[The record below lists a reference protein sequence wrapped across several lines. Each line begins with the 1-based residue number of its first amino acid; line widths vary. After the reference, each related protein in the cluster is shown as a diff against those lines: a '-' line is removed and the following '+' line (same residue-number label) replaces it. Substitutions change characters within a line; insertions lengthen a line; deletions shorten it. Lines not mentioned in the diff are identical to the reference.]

1 VAFGQ
6 LETFAFGQRVPYF
19 GVFDRSGAVPAK
31 RKRMKNTVT
40 DILLEA
46 LGRAKSKG
54 ELQLVETPV
63 IMLDTP
69 REKSHGDLATTLAL
83 TLAKPESKA
92 PRKIAE
98 IIVSNIQDTG
108 GIIAKTEIAG
118 PGFIN
123 FTFKQDRWQQ
133 TLFEIDAEG
142 AEYGLRNI
150 GKGEKVLVEFVS
162 ANPTGPLHVGHG
174 RGAALGDALANLLSA
189 VGYDVSREFYINDAG
204 RQIRLLA
211 LSVWT
216 KYQQSQGNDVPFP
229 EDGYHGSYIEE
240 IAQAFA
246 KLHGNKYLKI
256 PFDDC
261 VDVFGDFGK
270 ESMLLDIRTDLEAFG
285 VRFDTWFSEA
295 SLLIDNSVQR
305 SIEELLES
313 RNMYE
318 QDGALWL
325 RSTLFGDDKDRVV
338 VKQDK
343 SYTYL
348 ATDIAYHRNKLGRG
362 FKSLVNIWGA
372 DHHGYIPRVQAVIQA
387 FGHPKDSLHVLL
399 VQLVA
404 ILRNGQPVPMSKRAG
419 NFVTLREVVQD
430 VGSDAARFI
439 FLTRRSDSHLDFDL
453 NIAKEQS
460 RENPVYYVQYAHAR
474 IASLFREAET
484 RNIAI
489 PSKDAV
495 NISLLGREEEQNII
509 KALAKYPE
517 VVEEAALAYEPHRL
531 TFYLQ
536 DLAGL
541 MHNYY
546 FKHRVI
552 TEDAALTAAMLFL
565 MKQVKTVI
573 KSALTILGVNA
584 PERM

>member
-1 VAFGQ
+1 
-6 LETFAFGQRVPYF
+6 
-19 GVFDRSGAVPAK
+19 
-31 RKRMKNTVT
+31 MKNTIT

-54 ELQLVETPV
+54 ELQLVEVPAIV
-63 IMLDTP
+63 LETP

-83 TLAKPESKA
+83 TLAKAESKA

-98 IIVSNIQDTG
+98 IIVHNIQDTG

-133 TLFEIDAEG
+133 TLFEIDSEG

-216 KYQQSQGNDVPFP
+216 RYQQSLGNDVPFP
-229 EDGYHGSYIEE
+229 EDGYHGGYIEE
-240 IAQAFA
+240 LAQAFT
-246 KLHGNKYLKI
+246 KLHGNKYLKV
-256 PFDDC
+256 PFDEC
-261 VDVFGDFGK
+261 VEVFGDFGK

-295 SLLIDNSVQR
+295 GLLKDNSVKQ

-325 RSTLFGDDKDRVV
+325 RSTTFGDDKDRVV

-348 ATDIAYHRNKLGRG
+348 ATDIAYHRNKLARG

-489 PSKDAV
+489 PTKDAV
-495 NISLLGREEEQNII
+495 NIALLSFEEEQNII

-552 TEDAALTAAMLFL
+552 TEDAARTAAMLFL

-584 PERM
+584 PEKM

>member
-1 VAFGQ
+1 
-6 LETFAFGQRVPYF
+6 
-19 GVFDRSGAVPAK
+19 
-31 RKRMKNTVT
+31 
-40 DILLEA
+40 
-46 LGRAKSKG
+46 
-54 ELQLVETPV
+54 
-63 IMLDTP
+63 
-69 REKSHGDLATTLAL
+69 
-83 TLAKPESKA
+83 
-92 PRKIAE
+92 
-98 IIVSNIQDTG
+98 
-108 GIIAKTEIAG
+108 
-118 PGFIN
+118 
-123 FTFKQDRWQQ
+123 
-133 TLFEIDAEG
+133 
-142 AEYGLRNI
+142 
-150 GKGEKVLVEFVS
+150 
-162 ANPTGPLHVGHG
+162 
-174 RGAALGDALANLLSA
+174 
-189 VGYDVSREFYINDAG
+189 
-204 RQIRLLA
+204 
-211 LSVWT
+211 
-216 KYQQSQGNDVPFP
+216 
-229 EDGYHGSYIEE
+229 
-240 IAQAFA
+240 
-246 KLHGNKYLKI
+246 
-256 PFDDC
+256 
-261 VDVFGDFGK
+261 VFGDFGK

-295 SLLIDNSVQR
+295 SLLKDNSVKG

-318 QDGALWL
+318 QGGALWL
-325 RSTLFGDDKDRVV
+325 RSTTFGDDKDRVV

-348 ATDIAYHRNKLGRG
+348 ATDIAYHRNKLARG

-489 PSKDAV
+489 PTKDTV
-495 NISLLGREEEQNII
+495 NLSLLSFDEEQNII

-552 TEDAALTAAMLFL
+552 TEDVARTAAMLFL

-584 PERM
+584 PEKM

>member
-1 VAFGQ
+1 
-6 LETFAFGQRVPYF
+6 
-19 GVFDRSGAVPAK
+19 
-31 RKRMKNTVT
+31 MKQTVT
-40 DILLEA
+40 EILIQA
-46 LGRAKSKG
+46 LGRAKEKG
-54 ELQLVETPV
+54 ELKLETQPA
-63 IMLDTP
+63 ITLDSP

-83 TLAKPESKA
+83 TLAKPESKP

-98 IIVSNIQDTG
+98 IIISNIEDRG
-108 GIIAKTEIAG
+108 GIIEKTEIAG

-123 FTFKQDRWQQ
+123 FFFKQDRWKQ
-133 TLFEIDAEG
+133 TLFDIEAEG
-142 AEYGLRNI
+142 ARYGLMNI

-174 RGAALGDALANLLSA
+174 RGAAVGDALANMLAA
-189 VGYDVSREFYINDAG
+189 VGFDVHREFYINDAG

-211 LSVWT
+211 LSVYSR
-216 KYQQSQGNDVPFP
+216 YQQALDNEVPFP
-229 EDGYHGSYIEE
+229 EDGYHGDYIEE
-240 IAQAFA
+240 IAQAFL
-246 KLHGNKYLKI
+246 KKEGNSYLKV
-256 PFDDC
+256 PFEEC
-261 VDVFGDFGK
+261 AEVFGNFGK
-270 ESMLLDIRTDLEAFG
+270 EAMLADIRTDLEAFG
-285 VRFDTWFSEA
+285 VRFDTWFSES
-295 SLLIDNSVQR
+295 SLLQDNSVKN
-305 SIEELLES
+305 SLDELLES
-313 RNMYE
+313 RNLYE
-318 QDGALWL
+318 HDGALWL

-338 VKQDK
+338 VKKDG

-362 FKSLVNIWGA
+362 FKTLVNIWGA

-404 ILRNGQPVPMSKRAG
+404 ILRHGQPVPMSKRAG
-419 NFVTLREVVQD
+419 TFVTLRDVIQD

-453 NIAKEQS
+453 DIAKEQS

-474 IASLFREAET
+474 LASLMREAEA
-484 RNIAI
+484 RGIVVPEKGSVDVA
-489 PSKDAV
+489 
-495 NISLLGREEEQNII
+495 LLDLEEEQNII

-517 VVEEAALAYEPHRL
+517 VIEDAALAYEPHRL
-531 TFYLQ
+531 TYYLQ

-541 MHNYY
+541 LHNYY

-552 TEDAALTAAMLFL
+552 TEDLPRTRAKLFL
-565 MKQVKTVI
+565 MKQIKTVI
-573 KSALTILGVNA
+573 QSALKILGVNA

>member
-1 VAFGQ
+1 LKQ
-6 LETFAFGQRVPYF
+6 TLTE
-19 GVFDRSGAVPAK
+19 
-31 RKRMKNTVT
+31 
-40 DILLEA
+40 ILLQA
-46 LGRAKSKG
+46 LTRAKDKG
-54 ELQLVETPV
+54 ELKLDTQPAIT
-63 IMLDTP
+63 LDTP
-69 REKSHGDLATTLAL
+69 RDKSHGDLATTLAL
-83 TLAKPESKA
+83 TLAKPESKP

-98 IIVSNIQDTG
+98 IIVANIQDEDG
-108 GIIAKTEIAG
+108 VIAKTEIAG

-123 FTFKQDRWQQ
+123 FTFKQDRWKK

-142 AEYGLRNI
+142 TAYGLKNI
-150 GKGEKVLVEFVS
+150 GKGERVLVEFVS

-174 RGAALGDALANLLSA
+174 RGAAIGDALANLLAS
-189 VGYDVSREFYINDAG
+189 VGYDVTREFYINDAG

-211 LSVWT
+211 QSVYAR
-216 KYQQSQGNDVPFP
+216 YQLAFGNNVPFP

-240 IAQAFA
+240 IAQGFI
-246 KLHGNKYLKI
+246 KSHGNAYLNV
-256 PFDDC
+256 PFEEC
-261 VDVFGDFGK
+261 VQQFGDFGK
-270 ESMLLDIRTDLEAFG
+270 ETMLADIRTDLEAFG

-295 SLLIDNSVQR
+295 ALLKDGSVQQ
-305 SIEELLES
+305 SIDELLES
-313 RNMYE
+313 RNCYE

-325 RSTLFGDDKDRVV
+325 RSTTFGDDKDRVV
-338 VKQDK
+338 TKKDK

-348 ATDIAYHRNKLGRG
+348 ATDIAYHRNKLARG
-362 FKSLVNIWGA
+362 FTTLVNIWGA

-404 ILRNGQPVPMSKRAG
+404 ILRHGQPVPMSKRAG
-419 NFVTLREVVQD
+419 NFVTLRDVVQD
-430 VGSDAARFI
+430 VGSDAARYI

-453 NIAKEQS
+453 DIAKEQS

-474 IASLFREAET
+474 LASLFREAEA
-484 RNIAI
+484 RNINV
-489 PSKDAV
+489 PKSDAADL
-495 NISLLGREEEQNII
+495 SLLDLPEEQSII

-517 VVEEAALAYEPHRL
+517 VIEEAALAYEPYRL

-541 MHNYY
+541 LHNYY

-552 TEDAALTAAMLFL
+552 TEDLKRTAVKLFL

-573 KSALTILGVNA
+573 QSALKILGVNA

>member
-1 VAFGQ
+1 
-6 LETFAFGQRVPYF
+6 
-19 GVFDRSGAVPAK
+19 
-31 RKRMKNTVT
+31 
-40 DILLEA
+40 
-46 LGRAKSKG
+46 
-54 ELQLVETPV
+54 
-63 IMLDTP
+63 
-69 REKSHGDLATTLAL
+69 
-83 TLAKPESKA
+83 
-92 PRKIAE
+92 
-98 IIVSNIQDTG
+98 
-108 GIIAKTEIAG
+108 
-118 PGFIN
+118 
-123 FTFKQDRWQQ
+123 
-133 TLFEIDAEG
+133 
-142 AEYGLRNI
+142 
-150 GKGEKVLVEFVS
+150 
-162 ANPTGPLHVGHG
+162 
-174 RGAALGDALANLLSA
+174 
-189 VGYDVSREFYINDAG
+189 
-204 RQIRLLA
+204 
-211 LSVWT
+211 
-216 KYQQSQGNDVPFP
+216 
-229 EDGYHGSYIEE
+229 
-240 IAQAFA
+240 
-246 KLHGNKYLKI
+246 
-256 PFDDC
+256 
-261 VDVFGDFGK
+261 
-270 ESMLLDIRTDLEAFG
+270 
-285 VRFDTWFSEA
+285 
-295 SLLIDNSVQR
+295 
-305 SIEELLES
+305 
-313 RNMYE
+313 
-318 QDGALWL
+318 
-325 RSTLFGDDKDRVV
+325 

-348 ATDIAYHRNKLGRG
+348 ATDIAYHRNKLARG
-362 FKSLVNIWGA
+362 FTSLVNIWGA

-453 NIAKEQS
+453 MIAKEQS

-489 PSKDAV
+489 PTQDAV
-495 NISLLGREEEQNII
+495 NISLLNFEEEQNII

-552 TEDAALTAAMLFL
+552 TEDAARTAAMLFL

>member
-1 VAFGQ
+1 
-6 LETFAFGQRVPYF
+6 
-19 GVFDRSGAVPAK
+19 
-31 RKRMKNTVT
+31 MKNTVT

-54 ELQLVETPV
+54 ELQLLEMPQIVLEN
-63 IMLDTP
+63 P

-123 FTFKQDRWQQ
+123 FTFKQDRWQK

-174 RGAALGDALANLLSA
+174 RGAALGDALSNLLSA

-216 KYQQSQGNDVPFP
+216 RYQQSFGNDVPFP
-229 EDGYHGSYIEE
+229 EDGYHGGYIEE
-240 IAQAFA
+240 IAQAFT
-246 KLHGNKYLKI
+246 KLHGNKYFKV

-270 ESMLLDIRTDLEAFG
+270 ESMLVDIRTDLEAFG

-295 SLLIDNSVQR
+295 SLLKDNSVKG

-348 ATDIAYHRNKLGRG
+348 ASDIAYHRNKLARG

-430 VGSDAARFI
+430 VGSDAARFL

-453 NIAKEQS
+453 AIAKEQS

-484 RNIAI
+484 RKIAI
-489 PSKDAV
+489 PTKDAV
-495 NISLLGREEEQNII
+495 NISLLNFEEEQNII

-552 TEDAALTAAMLFL
+552 TEDAARTAAMLFL

-584 PERM
+584 PEKM